1 MKSFLQL
8 WMPLNAS
15 AHGDNVDNLIFYVHW
30 LMLVLFVGWGIFFVY
45 TLFRFNRTR
54 NPKADYHGVRNH
66 YSSYLE
72 FAVALIEAV
81 LLIGF
86 SLPFW
91 IQEVASAAAEE
102 TAHDIELR
110 VIGQQFAWNIHYPGS
125 DGIFG
130 KTDPN
135 LVDGTSNVLGL
146 DRSDPSAKDDFASVG
161 RLYVA
166 VDKKVLIHVTS
177 YDVIHGFFLPV
188 MRVKQDAIP
197 GTSIPVTFTATSTS
211 PENPTKNDKWEI
223 GCSQLCGNGH
233 YKMQGELIVL
243 AQDAYST
250 WVDEQVKLALEEGEA
265 W

>member
-8 WMPLNAS
+8 WMPSNAS
-15 AHGDNVDNLIFYVHW
+15 THGGSVDNLIFYIHW

-54 NPKADYHGVRNH
+54 NPKADYHGVKNH

-91 IQEVASAAAEE
+91 IQEIAGAAEE
-102 TAHDIELR
+102 NTDHDIELR
-110 VIGQQFAWNIHYPGS
+110 VIGQQFQWNMHYPGK
-125 DGIFG
+125 DGIFC
-130 KTDPN
+130 KTFPN

-146 DRSDPSAKDDFASVG
+146 DRSDPNAKDDFSSQGLSIPVN
-161 RLYVA
+161 
-166 VDKKVLIHVTS
+166 KKILVHVSS
-177 YDVIHGFFLPV
+177 YDVIHSFFLPV

-197 GTSIPVTFTATSTS
+197 GISVPVVFTATETS
-211 PENPTKNDKWEI
+211 PKDPKKSEKWEI
-223 GCSQLCGNGH
+223 GCAQLCGTGH
-233 YKMQGELIVL
+233 YKMQGDLVVL
-243 AQDAYST
+243 EEDAYNT
-250 WVDEQVKLALEEGEA
+250 WVDEQVKQALEEGEA